1 MALNY
6 ILLGKRIKMLRC
18 KKHLTQAVFSEMI
31 DKTPNYVCCIES
43 GIKSPS
49 LDTLILIANALGVT
63 ADALLAESLDNYLKV
78 DESEYIEIFQDCTPY
93 ERRILIENARSLKS
107 SMREYHFLSGRKQ

>member
-6 ILLGKRIKMLRC
+6 ILLGKRIKSLRC

-43 GIKSPS
+43 GIKGPS

-63 ADALLAESLDNYLKV
+63 TDVLLAESLDNYLKV
-78 DESEYIEIFQDCTPY
+78 DDSEYIELFQDCTPY
-93 ERRILIENARSLKS
+93 ELRILIENARSLKTA
-107 SMREYHFLSGRKQ
+107 MREYHFLSGRKQ

>member
-6 ILLGKRIKMLRC
+6 ILLGKRIKLLRC

-43 GIKSPS
+43 GTKSPS
-49 LDTLILIANALGVT
+49 LDTLILIANALEVST
-63 ADALLAESLDNYLKV
+63 DTLLAESLDNYLQV
-78 DESEYIEIFQDCTPY
+78 DESEYIEIFKDCTPY
-93 ERRILIENARSLKS
+93 ERRVLIENARSLKTA
-107 SMREYHFLSGRKQ
+107 MREYHFLSGRKK